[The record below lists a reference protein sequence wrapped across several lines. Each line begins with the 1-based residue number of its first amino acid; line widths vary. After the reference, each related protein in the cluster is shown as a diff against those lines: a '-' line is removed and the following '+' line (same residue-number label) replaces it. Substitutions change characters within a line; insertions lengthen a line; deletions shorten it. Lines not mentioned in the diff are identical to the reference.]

1 MSCVSISKVS
11 SIISNWRDNETG
23 TQCDMGNC
31 LIKQFT
37 DGYEHEYDV
46 LENNITKRTISE
58 EGTTIVTNEINP

>member
-1 MSCVSISKVS
+1 
-11 SIISNWRDNETG
+11 
-23 TQCDMGNC
+23 MGNC